1 MKIRKNDTVLV
12 ISGKDK
18 GKKGKVRFAYPKEGK
33 LIVEG
38 VNFVKKHA
46 KAKGQAKQA
55 GIIELEARLNIGNVM
70 LLVLNLPLIGMWVK
84 VLKVPYKI
92 LFPLIILFCLIG
104 SYSVNFRVIDMVVML
119 AFGGIGYLMKKY
131 QYDGG
136 PLILAFILGPLLETA
151 LRQSLIISH
160 GGLDIF
166 VKRPL
171 ALGALLIALAF
182 LLFPLIPAIGKKREK
197 LVDAE

>member
-1 MKIRKNDTVLV
+1 VKI
-12 ISGKDK
+12 
-18 GKKGKVRFAYPKEGK
+18 
-33 LIVEG
+33 
-38 VNFVKKHA
+38 
-46 KAKGQAKQA
+46 
-55 GIIELEARLNIGNVM
+55 
-70 LLVLNLPLIGMWVK
+70 
-84 VLKVPYKI
+84 LKVPYKI

-104 SYSVNFRVIDMVVML
+104 SYSVNFRMVDMVVML
-119 AFGGIGYLMKKY
+119 GFGGIGYLMKKY

-136 PLILAFILGPLLETA
+136 PFILAFILGPLLETA

-197 LVDAE
+197 L